1 MKCIGKYSK
10 LISVLLLTV
19 VMATGCGIT
28 DLLGT
33 KNVVAEYEAENYNK
47 DLYTGKLF
55 ASDLC
60 VASGDISLS
69 GISSDETNTLHS
81 AALFDVDRK
90 KVDFSYQ
97 MFDKIYPASTTKI
110 MTALVALENADL
122 SDVVTVSQ
130 NADMNSF
137 AADEATCGIKA
148 GEKITLSDLL
158 YGM

>member
-60 VASGDISLS
+60 VASGVKVSVAYLRMRLIHYILLRCLMWT
-69 GISSDETNTLHS
+69 E
-81 AALFDVDRK
+81 RK
-90 KVDFSYQ
+90 
-97 MFDKIYPASTTKI
+97 
-110 MTALVALENADL
+110 
-122 SDVVTVSQ
+122 
-130 NADMNSF
+130 
-137 AADEATCGIKA
+137 
-148 GEKITLSDLL
+148 
-158 YGM
+158 

>member
-60 VASGDISLS
+60 VEAD
-69 GISSDETNTLHS
+69 
-81 AALFDVDRK
+81 
-90 KVDFSYQ
+90 
-97 MFDKIYPASTTKI
+97 TTP
-110 MTALVALENADL
+110 T
-122 SDVVTVSQ
+122 
-130 NADMNSF
+130 
-137 AADEATCGIKA
+137 G
-148 GEKITLSDLL
+148 
-158 YGM
+158 

>member
-55 ASDLC
+55 
-60 VASGDISLS
+60 V
-69 GISSDETNTLHS
+69 
-81 AALFDVDRK
+81 
-90 KVDFSYQ
+90 
-97 MFDKIYPASTTKI
+97 
-110 MTALVALENADL
+110 
-122 SDVVTVSQ
+122 
-130 NADMNSF
+130 
-137 AADEATCGIKA
+137 
-148 GEKITLSDLL
+148 
-158 YGM
+158 